1 MPSQLVY
8 RVGIGAFFALAYF
21 STKAQTAF
29 SLQKALQ
36 TARLNNRLLMSQKL
50 NIGLA
55 EGDLISARLR
65 PDPILNNQ
73 TLQLMKST
81 HFFPGTEWNSN
92 QNRQVWWQLTKPFQ
106 VAGQRKYKIETA
118 QNTALMTQSE
128 YQETERNLF
137 LEVANKWIDV
147 WAAYQELEILKQ
159 AKKNIDTLAII
170 NSLRLKNQVIQ
181 QTDLLRTEL
190 LAKQY
195 DVRLKT
201 SAVEAM
207 TQHYQLKYLLG
218 ITDSIRVDTSDYFIR
233 RDIPPLDSLTKQAL
247 KNRSD
252 IRAALAQIETA
263 ESNIKWQKSLAYPV
277 PELGIIWN
285 PQNSV
290 PYFGFFGTVKL
301 PLFDRNQGEISKAKI
316 AKQQA
321 AFQLSA
327 QQLQV
332 KTEIMSAYAALRVQQ
347 ENFLKLSDMLAQSK
361 IILSNVRYAYLKGG
375 TTIVDFLE
383 AQRGWLDMQTQYYEM
398 AKMYRQKF
406 IELFYAA
413 QLLNQLAQ

>member
-170 NSLRLKNQVIQ
+170 NSLRLK
-181 QTDLLRTEL
+181 
-190 LAKQY
+190 
-195 DVRLKT
+195 T

-321 AFQLSA
+321 A
-327 QQLQV
+327 
-332 KTEIMSAYAALRVQQ
+332 
-347 ENFLKLSDMLAQSK
+347 
-361 IILSNVRYAYLKGG
+361 
-375 TTIVDFLE
+375 
-383 AQRGWLDMQTQYYEM
+383 
-398 AKMYRQKF
+398 
-406 IELFYAA
+406 
-413 QLLNQLAQ
+413 

>member
-1 MPSQLVY
+1 
-8 RVGIGAFFALAYF
+8 
-21 STKAQTAF
+21 
-29 SLQKALQ
+29 
-36 TARLNNRLLMSQKL
+36 
-50 NIGLA
+50 
-55 EGDLISARLR
+55 
-65 PDPILNNQ
+65 
-73 TLQLMKST
+73 
-81 HFFPGTEWNSN
+81 
-92 QNRQVWWQLTKPFQ
+92 
-106 VAGQRKYKIETA
+106 
-118 QNTALMTQSE
+118 E

-285 PQNSV
+285 PQNSI